1 MICESAPVAIMVPN
15 PAAFMTGAATCATT
29 MALITSTA

>member
-1 MICESAPVAIMVPN
+1 MIGEPPPVTIIVPN
-15 PAAFMTGAATCATT
+15 PAAFMAGAATCATT